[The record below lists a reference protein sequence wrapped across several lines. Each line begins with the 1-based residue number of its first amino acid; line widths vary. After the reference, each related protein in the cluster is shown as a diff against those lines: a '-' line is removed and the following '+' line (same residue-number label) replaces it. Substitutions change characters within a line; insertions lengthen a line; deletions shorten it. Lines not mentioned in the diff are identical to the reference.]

1 MITSKHYQELT
12 NSKIADSIIDLNF
25 RSMSGDEAVEAVM
38 YQKLDDIDCRT
49 KHVHQRELNRIYKQ
63 QHLIEGG
70 LWCAGLDPFDGWGQ
84 MQWGAF
90 KPDKP
95 RPDRTNPTKKI
106 KYEHPPKVET
116 RAFFLRVTY
125 RDGLKIATK
134 AGAEASY
141 LERIPTQIPELNKN
155 LDLVDAGFWQWV
167 LDENIPI
174 IITEGAKKTA
184 ALLSAGYAAIG
195 LPGINGG
202 VRTKDYNKAPC
213 KPFLIPEIAK
223 FATEDRTI
231 TICFDHD
238 LKPKT
243 IAAVNREVSKLSELL
258 LKSKAIPK
266 VIELPGPEKGVDDFI
281 FERGVLAFDDLF
293 TNAKDYRF
301 WQFKKGHKLSYK
313 PNLFFGRDCNRKY
326 LGKLPYPARGM
337 CFIKS
342 PQGTGK
348 TQSLIE
354 LIREAIESGRPVLVI
369 THRIELGRAICEA
382 IGINW
387 IEDCK
392 ESIDG
397 KLFGFGLC
405 IDSLHPLSQARFNP
419 DDWGDAIIILD
430 EVEQILWH
438 MMNSSTCI
446 ENRSIII
453 NNFEYLVK
461 NAIAYGEGL
470 IIAQD
475 ADLSDVSI
483 DYLLGLSGV
492 DGLEPFIIV
501 NEYLGNSRDVI
512 IYNDTK
518 PTKTFLE
525 IGKKIKQGM
534 KVLIVEDSQK
544 IKGLW
549 SAINNE
555 SHLKELFPDKR
566 ILRIDS
572 NSVSDPDH
580 PAFCCAKNINSII
593 KDYDI
598 VIATPTIGTGV
609 SIDLKQHFGAVF
621 GLFYG
626 AITTHDAIQMMHRY
640 RDSSAE
646 WHIWAN
652 SIGVGRIGNGCSF
665 AGGLI
670 DSKNRVT
677 RKNLELIGKSDRD
690 GFELGDKVNERHTE
704 LWATMGAR
712 INSGQWNYR
721 SNICN
726 LLLQGGHRVKTEI
739 QLLKQPPTPQEK
751 KAENQA
757 IEIRQNN
764 RQVDGEQ
771 VTASEPINESRYKAL
786 KEKRAKTASESYQE
800 RRYFLEENYGVEI
813 TPELV
818 IKDADG
824 WLPKI
829 KLHYYLL
836 HPELAK
842 ERDTKHL
849 ESAEKNGDG
858 QLQLQDLKFVTA
870 KVKILQELSILD
882 LFDPDK
888 VFTNESPEIVVIASN
903 LIGAKDISDYLGIK
917 PNPKLSA
924 MRIIQDLLRATLGF
938 TLQSTQVK
946 RDGKKIREYKF
957 VGVGDKRYTIFEA
970 WDKKTAEFN
979 EGMGVVPPN
988 PYNNIVES
996 VVLPETE
1003 STPIKLVPPPPSLDV
1018 EKIMDG
1024 IIDQVIVED
1033 ATGRPDIVV
1042 TQSNYST
1049 WITRR
1054 GNPISREDIRSEV
1067 YRLPNLND
1075 VIGWTRLA
1083 ISENNSK
1090 GARWLFNNFLTEMDR
1105 ALELHREELTPIY
1118 DVYNLLGA

>member
-1 MITSKHYQELT
+1 MINPQHYQELI
-12 NSKIADSIIDLNF
+12 NSAIAPELIDLNF
-25 RSMSGDEAVEAVM
+25 RSMSGDEAIEAVM

-116 RAFFLRVTY
+116 RAFFLRVTF
-125 RDGLKIATK
+125 RIGLKIATK

-167 LDENIPI
+167 WDENIPI
-174 IITEGAKKTA
+174 VITEGAKKTA

-243 IAAVNREVSKLSELL
+243 IAAVNREISKLSELL

-281 FERGVLAFDDLF
+281 FERGVLAFDDLYIAA
-293 TNAKDYRF
+293 NDYRY

-313 PNLFFGRDCNRKY
+313 PNRILNRKY
-326 LGKLPYPARGM
+326 LGKLPYPVRGM

-342 PQGTGK
+342 VQGTGK

-354 LIREAIESGRPVLVI
+354 LIRKAKGTGRPVLVI

-392 ESIDG
+392 GSIEG

-405 IDSLHPLSQARFNP
+405 VDSLHPSSQANFDP
-419 DDWGDAIIILD
+419 DAWEGAIVILD
-430 EVEQILWH
+430 EVEQVLWH

-446 ENRSIII
+446 ENRTNII
-453 NNFEYLVK
+453 NSFELLIK
-461 NAIAYGEGL
+461 NVTASDGL

-475 ADLSDVSI
+475 ADLSDYSI
-483 DYLLGLSGV
+483 DYLLGLSSNPE
-492 DGLEPFIIV
+492 LKPFVIV
-501 NEYLGNSRDVI
+501 NNYSGNHRDVI
-512 IYNDTK
+512 VYNQSEPMKLFMAVGEVLT
-518 PTKTFLE
+518 
-525 IGKKIKQGM
+525 QGE

-544 IKGLW
+544 RKGLW
-549 SAINNE
+549 SAVNSE
-555 SHLKELFPDKR
+555 SRIKKLFPSAR

-572 NSVSDPDH
+572 ETVADPNH
-580 PAFCCAKNINSII
+580 PAFCCAKNINLII
-593 KDYDI
+593 KDYDVVI
-598 VIATPTIGTGV
+598 VTPTIGTGV
-609 SIDLKQHFGAVF
+609 SIDLKGHFAAVF

-640 RDSSAE
+640 RDPDAT
-646 WHIWAN
+646 WHIWAK
-652 SIGVGRIGNGCSF
+652 SVGVGLVNGGCSF
-665 AGGLI
+665 SGGI
-670 DSKNRVT
+670 INSTNSVI
-677 RKNLELIGKSDRD
+677 RKNLELIGKSDKE
-690 GFELGDKVNERHTE
+690 GFDLEDLCNQRHTQ
-704 LWATMGAR
+704 LWAKMGAR
-712 INSGQWNYR
+712 INAGMWNYR
-721 SNICN
+721 KNICTM
-726 LLLQGGHRVKTEI
+726 LRDAGHRVTGDDAE
-739 QLLKQPPTPQEK
+739 KQPTTNAEK
-751 KAENQA
+751 AVKNFA
-757 IEIRQNN
+757 IETRDEN
-764 RQVDGEQ
+764 RQTYAELVE
-771 VTASEPINESRYKAL
+771 AAEPIVENEYKAL
-786 KEKRAKTASESYQE
+786 KDKKAKTLTELTQE
-800 RRYFLEENYGVEI
+800 KKYYLEDAYSIPV
-813 TPELV
+813 TSELV
-818 IKDADG
+818 LMDEDG

-836 HPELAK
+836 NPNQAK
-842 ERDTKHL
+842 ERDIRHL
-849 ESAEKNGDG
+849 ETAEKNGDG
-858 QLQLQDLKFVTA
+858 QIQIQDLKFITA
-870 KVKILQELSILD
+870 KVRILLAFDILG
-882 LFDPDK
+882 LLDPDK
-888 VFTNESPEIVVIASN
+888 IYTNESPEIVAIAN
-903 LIGAKDISDYLGIK
+903 ALIGAKDIDYLGVK
-917 PNPKLSA
+917 PNLKSSP
-924 MRIIQDLLRATLGF
+924 MRIVQDLLRATLGF

-957 VGVGDKRYTIFEA
+957 VGVGDKRYIIFEA
-970 WDKKTAEFN
+970 WDKKTAEIN
-979 EGMGVVPPN
+979 EAMGVVPPFL
-988 PYNNIVES
+988 YKDIEMV
-996 VVLPETE
+996 
-1003 STPIKLVPPPPSLDV
+1003 VPPELEETPPMNLAAPVPDI
-1018 EKIMDG
+1018 ENLEGLIL
-1024 IIDQVIVED
+1024 VED
-1033 ATGRPDIVV
+1033 ATGRPDIVAK
-1042 TQSNYST
+1042 QSNYTT
-1049 WITRR
+1049 WITAKRAY
-1054 GNPISREDIRSEV
+1054 ISRNDVREGY
-1067 YRLPNLND
+1067 YRPPNLND
-1075 VIGWTRLA
+1075 VVGWMKTAIAEASPQKAKWLDDNFGHGSDCLMERAMNAFFYELA
-1083 ISENNSK
+1083 
-1090 GARWLFNNFLTEMDR
+1090 
-1105 ALELHREELTPIY
+1105 PIY
-1118 DVYNLLGA
+1118 DLLDAI

>member
-1 MITSKHYQELT
+1 MITSKHYQELLG
-12 NSKIADSIIDLNF
+12 SAIPPELIDLNF
-25 RSMSGDEAVEAVM
+25 RSLSGDEAVETVM
-38 YQKLDDIDCRT
+38 YKKLDDIDCRT
-49 KHVHQRELNRIYKQ
+49 KHVHQRELNRIYNQ
-63 QHLIEGG
+63 QYLIAGG

-95 RPDRTNPTKKI
+95 RTDRTNSTKKI

-116 RAFFLRVTY
+116 RAFFLRVNWGT
-125 RDGLKIATK
+125 GLKIAIK
-134 AGAEASY
+134 SGATAEKSY
-141 LERIPTQIPELNKN
+141 REQMGGFI
-155 LDLVDAGFWQWV
+155 LDLSLEDCGFWQWV
-167 LDENIPI
+167 LENNISI
-174 IITEGAKKTA
+174 VITEGAKKTA

-202 VRTKDYNKAPC
+202 VRTKDYNKVPC

-231 TICFDHD
+231 MICFDHD
-238 LKPKT
+238 SKPKT
-243 IAAVNREVSKLSELL
+243 IASVNREISKLSELL

-281 FERGVLAFDDLF
+281 FERGILAFDDLF
-293 TNAKDYRF
+293 INAKNYRF
-301 WQFKKGHKLSYK
+301 WQFKKGHELSHK
-313 PNLFFGRDCNRKY
+313 PNLILNQKY

-342 PQGTGK
+342 VQGTGK

-354 LIREAIESGRPVLVI
+354 LIREAIESGRPVLVV

-453 NNFEYLVK
+453 NNFECLIK

-475 ADLSDVSI
+475 ADLSDFSI

-501 NEYLGNSRDVI
+501 NKYLGNSRDVI

-525 IGKKIKQGM
+525 IEKKIKQGM

-609 SIDLKQHFGAVF
+609 SIDLKGHFGAVF

-712 INSGQWNYR
+712 INSGLWNYR

-800 RRYFLEENYGVEI
+800 RRYFLEENYGVEV

-842 ERDTKHL
+842 ERDIRHL
-849 ESAEKNGDG
+849 ETSEKNGDG

-870 KVKILQELSILD
+870 KVKILQELNILG

-888 VFTNESPEIVVIASN
+888 IYINESPEIVAIAN
-903 LIGAKDISDYLGIK
+903 ALIGAKDISDYLGIK

-938 TLQSTQVK
+938 TLQSTQIK

-988 PYNNIVES
+988 SYNNIVES

-1003 STPIKLVPPPPSLDV
+1003 IAPPKLVPPPDT
-1018 EKIMDG
+1018 EKLEGLIL
-1024 IIDQVIVED
+1024 VNAE
-1033 ATGRPDIVV
+1033 TGRPDVV
-1042 TQSNYST
+1042 VKQTNYTT
-1049 WITRR
+1049 WITAKKDF
-1054 GNPISREDIRSEV
+1054 ISRNDIREGY
-1067 YRLPNLND
+1067 YRPPNLND
-1075 VIGWTRLA
+1075 VIGWMKTA
-1083 ISENNSK
+1083 IREASPQK
-1090 GARWLFNNFLTEMDR
+1090 AKWLFENFGVGPNNLMERAMDLFIDEF
-1105 ALELHREELTPIY
+1105 APIY
-1118 DVYNLLGA
+1118 DIYDLLGA

>member
-1 MITSKHYQELT
+1 
-12 NSKIADSIIDLNF
+12 
-25 RSMSGDEAVEAVM
+25 MSGDEAVESVM

-63 QHLIEGG
+63 QHLIAGG
-70 LWCAGLDPFDGWGQ
+70 WGCSGLDPFNNWLLMRWGC
-84 MQWGAF
+84 F

-95 RPDRTNPTKKI
+95 RPDRTNSTKKI

-116 RAFFLRVTY
+116 RAFFLRVTFKI
-125 RDGLKIATK
+125 GLKIATK

-141 LERIPTQIPELNKN
+141 LERILTQIPELNKN
-155 LDLVDAGFWQWV
+155 LDLGDAGFWQWV
-167 LDENIPI
+167 LENNIPI
-174 IITEGAKKTA
+174 VITEGAKKTA

-202 VRTKDYNKAPC
+202 GRTKDYNKVPC
-213 KPFLIPEIAK
+213 KPFLIPDVAK

-243 IAAVNREVSKLSELL
+243 IASVNREISKLSELL

-293 TNAKDYRF
+293 INAKNYRF
-301 WQFKKGHKLSYK
+301 WQFKKGHELSYK
-313 PNLFFGRDCNRKY
+313 PNLILNQKY

-342 PQGTGK
+342 VQGTGK

-354 LIREAIESGRPVLVI
+354 LIREAKETGRPVLVI

-392 ESIDG
+392 ESIEG

-453 NNFEYLVK
+453 NNFEYLIK

-475 ADLSDVSI
+475 ADLSDFSI

-525 IGKKIKQGM
+525 IEKKIKQGM

-609 SIDLKQHFGAVF
+609 SIDLKGHFGAVF

-640 RDSSAE
+640 RDPSAE

-712 INSGQWNYR
+712 INSGLWNYR

-771 VTASEPINESRYKAL
+771 VTASEPITESRYKAL
-786 KEKRAKTASESYQE
+786 KEKRAKTASETYQE
-800 RRYFLEENYGVEI
+800 RRYFLEENYGVEVN
-813 TPELV
+813 PELV

-849 ESAEKNGDG
+849 EAAEKNGDG

-870 KVKILQELSILD
+870 KVKILQELNILG

-888 VFTNESPEIVVIASN
+888 VYINESPEIVAIAN
-903 LIGAKDISDYLGIK
+903 TLIGAKDISDYLGIK

-938 TLQSTQVK
+938 TLQSTQIK

-988 PYNNIVES
+988 SYNNIVKS

-1003 STPIKLVPPPPSLDV
+1003 IAPPKLVPPPDT
-1018 EKIMDG
+1018 EKLEGLIL
-1024 IIDQVIVED
+1024 VNAE
-1033 ATGRPDIVV
+1033 TGRPDVV
-1042 TQSNYST
+1042 VKQTNYTT
-1049 WITRR
+1049 WITAKKDF
-1054 GNPISREDIRSEV
+1054 ISRNDVREGF
-1067 YRLPNLND
+1067 YRLPNLAD
-1075 VIGWTRLA
+1075 VVGWMKTA
-1083 ISENNSK
+1083 IREASPQK
-1090 GARWLFNNFLTEMDR
+1090 AKWLFENFGVGPNNLMDK
-1105 ALELHREELTPIY
+1105 AMDLFIDEFAPIY
-1118 DVYNLLGA
+1118 DIYDLLGA

>member
-1 MITSKHYQELT
+1 MITPQHYQEFLG
-12 NSKIADSIIDLNF
+12 SAIASELIDLNF
-25 RSMSGDEAVEAVM
+25 RSLSGDAAIEAIK
-38 YQKLDDIDCRT
+38 YQVLDKLDRERLTAHAYTKKQNYIYST
-49 KHVHQRELNRIYKQ
+49 KHLRD
-63 QHLIEGG
+63 GG
-70 LWCAGLDPFDGWGQ
+70 WWFSGLDPLNNLEP
-84 MQWGAF
+84 MQWGCLKADHPRLAPAKNGKM
-90 KPDKP
+90 KP
-95 RPDRTNPTKKI
+95 I
-106 KYEHPPKVET
+106 KYEHPEATGT
-116 RAFFLRVTY
+116 RAFFLRVTWGI
-125 RDGLKIATK
+125 GLKIAIK
-134 AGAEASY
+134 AGATAEKSY
-141 LERIPTQIPELNKN
+141 RERMGGFL
-155 LDLVDAGFWQWV
+155 LDLSIEDCRFWDWV
-167 LDENIPI
+167 LENNIPI

-184 ALLSAGYAAIG
+184 SLLSAGYAAIG
-195 LPGINGG
+195 LPGINGA
-202 VRTKDYNKAPC
+202 VRTKNSNKAPC
-213 KPFLIPEIAK
+213 KAFLIPEIAN

-231 TICFDHD
+231 TICFDRD
-238 LKPKT
+238 PKPET
-243 IAAVNREVSKLSELL
+243 IAAVNREASKLSELL

-293 TNAKDYRF
+293 INAKNYRF
-301 WQFKKGHKLSYK
+301 WQFKKGHELSYK
-313 PNLFFGRDCNRKY
+313 PNLILNQKY

-342 PQGTGK
+342 VQGTGK

-354 LIREAIESGRPVLVI
+354 KISEARESGRPVLVV

-392 ESIDG
+392 ESIEG

-405 IDSLHPLSQARFNP
+405 VDSLHPLSQARFNP

-461 NAIAYGEGL
+461 NAIASGEGL

-475 ADLSDVSI
+475 ADLSDFSI

-492 DGLEPFIIV
+492 DGLKPFIIV

-518 PTKTFLE
+518 PTKIFLE
-525 IGKKIKQGM
+525 IEKKIKQGM

-549 SAINNE
+549 SAVNNE

-580 PAFCCAKNINSII
+580 PAFCCAKNINLII

-609 SIDLKQHFGAVF
+609 SIDLKGHFGAVF

-640 RDSSAE
+640 RDPSAE

-652 SIGVGRIGNGCSF
+652 SIGVGRIGSGCSF

-677 RKNLELIGKSDRD
+677 RKNLELIGKSDRE
-690 GFELGDKVNERHTE
+690 GFELGDKVNEQHTE
-704 LWATMGAR
+704 LWAKMGAR

-800 RRYFLEENYGVEI
+800 RRYFLEENYGVEV

-829 KLHYYLL
+829 KLHWYLQ

-849 ESAEKNGDG
+849 ETAEKNGDG
-858 QLQLQDLKFVTA
+858 QLQLQDLKFVSA
-870 KVKILQELSILD
+870 KVKILQELNILG
-882 LFDPDK
+882 LLDPDK
-888 VFTNESPEIVVIASN
+888 VYTNESPEIVAIAN
-903 LIGAKDISDYLGIK
+903 ILIWAKDISDYLGIK

-946 RDGKKIREYKF
+946 RDGKKVREYKF
-957 VGVGDKRYTIFEA
+957 VGVGDKRYIIFEA
-970 WDKKTAEFN
+970 WDKKMAEFH
-979 EGMGVVPPN
+979 EEMGVVPPN
-988 PYNNIVES
+988 SYNLIVES

-1003 STPIKLVPPPPSLDV
+1003 IAPPKLVPPPGT
-1018 EKIMDG
+1018 EKLEGLIL
-1024 IIDQVIVED
+1024 VNAE
-1033 ATGRPDIVV
+1033 TGRPDIVV
-1042 TQSNYST
+1042 KQTNYTT
-1049 WITRR
+1049 WVTSKKDY
-1054 GNPISREDIRSEV
+1054 ISRNDIREGF
-1067 YRLPNLND
+1067 YRLPNLAD
-1075 VIGWTRLA
+1075 VARWIKNA
-1083 ISENNSK
+1083 ISEASSQKAKWLSDNFGGGPDCLMARAIDNNP
-1090 GARWLFNNFLTEMDR
+1090 
-1105 ALELHREELTPIY
+1105 ELIPIY
-1118 DVYNLLGA
+1118 EFEF